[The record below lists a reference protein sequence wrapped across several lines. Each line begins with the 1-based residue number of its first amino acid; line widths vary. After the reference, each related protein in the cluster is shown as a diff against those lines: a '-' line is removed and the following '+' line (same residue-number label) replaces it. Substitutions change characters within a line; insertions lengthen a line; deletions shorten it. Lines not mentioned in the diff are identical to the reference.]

1 MPSDE
6 ELALTEVTEFQ
17 KSKGW
22 SGYES
27 KFLRYL
33 EGFSRESEE
42 ILLLNGISFIFY
54 SIELMHLNNSDQ
66 CLRKNR

>member
-1 MPSDE
+1 MR
-6 ELALTEVTEFQ
+6 A
-17 KSKGW
+17 
-22 SGYES
+22 

-42 ILLLNGISFIFY
+42 ILLLNEFIFY
-54 SIELMHLNNSDQ
+54 STELMHLNNSDQ